1 MNIFVKKPFLIADI
15 GLNFYEISQ
24 KENISQLDA
33 IKLMIGEAK
42 KCGIDAVNFG
52 LFNEDVIFSID
63 LYDEDS
69 NKVNPSNELVKD
81 LDEFGK
87 REFEELTNYCRE
99 MGIVFLSSPFDFE
112 SVDFLDEF
120 VDYFQL
126 SSSDLTNIPL
136 IKYVAGKNKP
146 IILSTGASTLKE
158 IKNAVKAIEDVSV
171 VNIALLHSVLSFP
184 TSYEDANLLMIR
196 DLSENFRDYDV
207 GYSDHTISDEDMT
220 VLTTAFN
227 YGAIILEK
235 HFTLDKSLGGSDHIH
250 SMDPEDVIKFK
261 KNLQFLSVI
270 NGYRNKQPVICES
283 FMKKEFRKS
292 IVSARDIKKGE
303 TIKMDDIT
311 FKRPGTGISPE
322 FFEDVLEKT
331 AAENIPKDSLISF
344 EMLI

>member
-15 GLNFYEISQ
+15 GLNFYGISK

-261 KNLQFLSVI
+261 KNLQFISVI

-344 EMLI
+344 EMLL